1 MMQWRNARFTASG
14 LVDCEI
20 DHPRHGW
27 IPFTVD
33 PADTGA
39 PFDVAA
45 LDAEIRA
52 AGTIAAYVPPVVDP
66 NEARAAMQ
74 LTRRQVMIGLASE
87 GLITAQEAIAA
98 GNTGSAPPAIE
109 AVFAAMPEPQQTAAR
124 ITWGTFSVAY
134 RLDPMIPVIAAA
146 ATPPLDDAALDAF
159 FAAYAAI

>member
-1 MMQWRNARFTASG
+1 MQWRNAAFNHLG
-14 LVDCEI
+14 GIDCEI
-20 DHPRHGW
+20 NHPRYGW

-33 PADTGA
+33 PSDAGA
-39 PFDVAA
+39 SFDAAA

-52 AGTIAAYVPPVVDP
+52 DGNIAAYVPPAVDQ
-66 NEARAAMQ
+66 NEVRATMQ

>member
-1 MMQWRNARFTASG
+1 MLYRNAAFNYLG
-14 LVDCEI
+14 GIDCEI
-20 DHPRHGW
+20 NHPRYGW

-33 PADTGA
+33 PADLGA
-39 PFDVAA
+39 DFDVGA
-45 LDAEIRA
+45 LDADIRA
-52 AGTIAAYVPPVVDP
+52 NGNIAAYVPPAVDP
-66 NEARAAMQ
+66 NEVRATMQ